1 MASYQ
6 KIDMPEGLEASDVS
20 SNNRLGKV
28 VVGLLAVAATT
39 AVVATRGSAQG
50 MQTTEL
56 AYEKSGTRPTLHAY
70 VDSM

>member
-1 MASYQ
+1 MSYQ
-6 KIDMPEGLEASDVS
+6 KIDMPEGVEAAEV

-39 AVVATRGSAQG
+39 AVVATRGSASA

-56 AYEKSGTRPTLHAY
+56 SYEKSGTRPTLHAY
-70 VDSM
+70 VDAM